1 MQNLIPKFRQ
11 SSIVF
16 KKQGYLSENRK
27 LLGAPTTIEFN
38 TFCWNFAHVYYLTV
52 STKRCLGFFYFV

>member
-1 MQNLIPKFRQ
+1 MQNLIPKFRE

-38 TFCWNFAHVYYLTV
+38 TFCWNFAHVYYL
-52 STKRCLGFFYFV
+52 GFFYFV